1 MYRILAMLLGL
12 LLMGHLQGQ
21 DRHATVTLSDGK
33 VLAGKVVA
41 MDLATLQL
49 LVGEEVVT
57 LAAADIKTCQ
67 FDDGATP
74 VSSDAGGGQP
84 PPVAAAHAPETKV
97 TATPPPTGAA
107 GEARVR
113 LPLPDPVVEGQD
125 DAPVPHDLR
134 RSRLRGR
141 LELLDQAY
149 PWLVPTEPIQW
160 ISIGLLL
167 FAFLSLTVHVSTSVV
182 GAEVNAAGRCMALAA
197 WYLLTTLLQVALVP
211 AVQLA
216 TCIMLIANPALA
228 LFWLRNLFGLTRGAS
243 VIAYAVQL
251 GFVLLG
257 YGVLELVTSLLGSIG
272 ASHA

>member
-1 MYRILAMLLGL
+1 M
-12 LLMGHLQGQ
+12 
-21 DRHATVTLSDGK
+21 
-33 VLAGKVVA
+33 
-41 MDLATLQL
+41 
-49 LVGEEVVT
+49 
-57 LAAADIKTCQ
+57 
-67 FDDGATP
+67 
-74 VSSDAGGGQP
+74 
-84 PPVAAAHAPETKV
+84 
-97 TATPPPTGAA
+97 
-107 GEARVR
+107 
-113 LPLPDPVVEGQD
+113 
-125 DAPVPHDLR
+125 
-134 RSRLRGR
+134 RGR

-167 FAFLSLTVHVSTSVV
+167 FAFLSLIVHVSTSVV